1 MYGLDSIR
9 RFQAGGEAF
18 SDDVVRDY
26 IRSLADSSGN
36 IRESDIAAAMS
47 TFGVSPAQVARATGA
62 DPGYVSQQYSNYLAE
77 PPPPPP
83 PTPAA
88 VDPVAQQY
96 ANDFNALINQG
107 NYEGAARVVKEAE
120 LAGYGDEAYR
130 AAAVALG
137 AKANLPGGSDFI
149 QPEGIQSIRD
159 YVNTVTAPPP
169 APVDPNVEKFNSLI
183 RDWRPR

>member
-77 PPPPPP
+77 PPPP
-83 PTPAA
+83 T
-88 VDPVAQQY
+88 VDPVAQKY
-96 ANDFNALINQG
+96 VNDFNALIDQG
-107 NYEGAARVVKEAE
+107 NYDGAARLVKEAE

-130 AAAVALG
+130 AAAVIFRQ
-137 AKANLPGGSDFI
+137 KS
-149 QPEGIQSIRD
+149 
-159 YVNTVTAPPP
+159 
-169 APVDPNVEKFNSLI
+169 
-183 RDWRPR
+183 